1 MENASKAL
9 IMAGSVLISI
19 MVISLLVLGYNQM
32 SHLEQTR
39 EDADAVDKLADY
51 MRRFEQFERTV
62 YGSELLSLGNLQ
74 QDYNLS
80 EARIDVGY
88 APIEITVEIT
98 KEISRSEYFKPKPYI
113 MKDLV
118 EEKEKIESKIEEY
131 EKLNDNYKNKS
142 VKYYSQKSYR
152 EIAERFGIYI
162 PSNAPS
168 DSESFDENGNV
179 IKSEKDYLLENTST
193 KRLLEDIDEYIRL
206 NSIYNEFRTGK
217 QFEWQNTEYDENT
230 GRIKKMIFVEK

>member
-51 MRRFEQFERTV
+51 MRRFEQFDRTV

-80 EARIDVGY
+80 DARIDVGY

-98 KEISRSEYFKPKPYI
+98 KEISDSEYFKPKTY
-113 MKDLV
+113 
-118 EEKEKIESKIEEY
+118 KIEELAEEQEEIETEIEEY
-131 EKLNDNYKNKS
+131 EKPNDNYNNKS
-142 VKYYSQKSYR
+142 AKYYSKKTNR
-152 EIAERFGIYI
+152 EIAIDFGYTEI
-162 PSNAPS
+162 PSNILEY
-168 DSESFDENGNV
+168 DIEDYIEENKAKGRYSAF
-179 IKSEKDYLLENTST
+179 KSCM
-193 KRLLEDIDEYIRL
+193 EDIQKYVNL
-206 NSIYNEFRTGK
+206 KSIYNEFRTGK
-217 QFEWQNTEYDENT
+217 QFKCQEMKYDEYT
-230 GRIKKMIFVEK
+230 GRLKEMVFVEI

>member
-51 MRRFEQFERTV
+51 MRRFEQFDRTV

-80 EARIDVGY
+80 DARIDVGY

-98 KEISRSEYFKPKPYI
+98 KEISDSEYFKPKTY
-113 MKDLV
+113 
-118 EEKEKIESKIEEY
+118 KIEELAEEQEEIETEIEEY
-131 EKLNDNYKNKS
+131 EKPNDNYNNKS
-142 VKYYSQKSYR
+142 AKYYSQKTNR
-152 EIAERFGIYI
+152 EIAIDFGYTEI
-162 PSNAPS
+162 PSNILEY
-168 DSESFDENGNV
+168 DIEDYIEENKAKGRYSAF
-179 IKSEKDYLLENTST
+179 KACM
-193 KRLLEDIDEYIRL
+193 EDIQKYVNL
-206 NSIYNEFRTGK
+206 KSIYNEFRTGK
-217 QFEWQNTEYDENT
+217 QFKCQEMKYDEYT
-230 GRIKKMIFVEK
+230 GRLKEMVFVEI